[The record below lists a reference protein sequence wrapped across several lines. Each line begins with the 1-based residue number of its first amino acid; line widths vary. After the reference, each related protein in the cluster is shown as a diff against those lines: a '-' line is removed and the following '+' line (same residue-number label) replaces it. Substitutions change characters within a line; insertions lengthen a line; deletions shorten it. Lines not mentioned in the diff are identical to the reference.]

1 MEQPLTRP
9 AAQGA
14 QAAARDYALSWQ
26 RMMVRIWTDRI
37 ALMGAV
43 GTGRLMRSVDRSGFA
58 AQGADMRLAFRFVQ
72 YGLYVDRGT
81 GKGCRPGNGG
91 RPESPAAANARHPT
105 RRRERRPWLS
115 VSWAISREVIKN
127 EMARL
132 WGDAFRGAFDRIA
145 GG

>member
-1 MEQPLTRP
+1 MSAGRTDSAP
-9 AAQGA
+9 
-14 QAAARDYALSWQ
+14 AAARTYALGWQ

-43 GTGRLMRSVDRSGFA
+43 DTGRLMRSVARSGFN

-81 GKGCRPGNGG
+81 GNGYRPGNGG
-91 RPESPAAANARHPT
+91 RLESLAAANARPLT
-105 RRRERRPWLS
+105 RRRERRPWMS

-127 EMARL
+127 EMARI
-132 WGDAFRGAFDRIA
+132 WGEAFRGAFDRIA